1 MYWEGGFLRIALFRG
16 PDLESAWARRVVVAR
31 PMADRVCLHRERRA
45 KASRRRAGQLLAAV
59 GRPTRNQQPQGLL
72 SLPLSIARL
81 RRPGS
86 RHTSILASNVMRHIF
101 FAIANIVLAAPAPE
115 QDPAGISLS
124 VVSRCAGKVGNG
136 HAPVCS
142 GLRSIVLDGMPK
154 DRFEE
159 LTRKAI

>member
-1 MYWEGGFLRIALFRG
+1 MYWEGGFLRMALFRG
-16 PDLESAWARRVVVAR
+16 PGLESAWAWRVVVAR
-31 PMADRVCLHRERRA
+31 PMADRVRPHRERRA

-59 GRPTRNQQPQGLL
+59 DRPIRNQQPQGLL

-86 RHTSILASNVMRHIF
+86 RHTSILASHVMRHIF

-115 QDPAGISLS
+115 QDPAGISSS

-136 HAPVCS
+136 HAPVRS